1 MGSAAERTVIPFGEF
16 EVLREAREVIDDEAR
31 ALLRVSAGL
40 DEEFCKSVDL
50 LCQCTGCVVVTGM
63 GKAGLIG
70 RKIAATLSSM
80 GTRAHFLHP
89 AEAAHGDLGCLA
101 ADDVLIVLSN
111 SGETDEVC
119 RMLPSIGR
127 FGIPIVAITA
137 SRSSTVGRSAS
148 ASIELGRLREAGPHA
163 LAPSTT
169 TTAML
174 AVGDALALVVGRRKG
189 FTPQQFAL
197 YHSGGSLGAMLKSVG
212 EIMRTGAQFRIAE
225 EIKSIRNVFAES
237 SRPGRRTGAVILI
250 DAAGRLSGLFTDSD
264 LARLL
269 ERRQDGLLDQ
279 PIAESMTRHPLTT
292 RPDALLTEAVE
303 ILSHNRISELPVV
316 DGDGRPLGILDV
328 TDVVAAGLLNAGTVG
343 WNSAAP
349 SVAAPSV
356 TASSITQEPW
366 TAPA

>member
-1 MGSAAERTVIPFGEF
+1 MGSVAERTVIPFGEF

-31 ALLRVSAGL
+31 ALLRVAAGL
-40 DEEFCKSVDL
+40 DEEFCKAVNL
-50 LCQCTGCVVVTGM
+50 LCSCTGCVVVTGM

-70 RKIAATLSSM
+70 RKIAATLSSL
-80 GTRAHFLHP
+80 GTRSHFLHP

-101 ADDVLIVLSN
+101 MHDVLVVLSN

-119 RMLPSIGR
+119 RILPSVGR
-127 FGIPIVAITA
+127 FGIPIIAITA
-137 SRSSTVGRSAS
+137 SRTSTVGRSAS

-197 YHSGGSLGAMLKSVG
+197 YHSGGSLGARLKSVG
-212 EIMRTGAQFRIAE
+212 EIMRTGAQLRIAE
-225 EIKSIRNVFAES
+225 ETKSIRDVFADS

-250 DAAGRLSGLFTDSD
+250 DTAGRLSGLFTDSD

-269 ERRQDGLLDQ
+269 ERRQDTLLDR

-292 RPDALLTEAVE
+292 TPEALLSEAIE
-303 ILSHNRISELPVV
+303 ILSLNRISELPVV
-316 DGDGRPLGILDV
+316 DSDKHPLGILDV
-328 TDVVAAGLLNAGTVG
+328 TDVVATGLLSAGSVSWT
-343 WNSAAP
+343 SAA
-349 SVAAPSV
+349 
-356 TASSITQEPW
+356 SSSTTEELW

>member
-1 MGSAAERTVIPFGEF
+1 MGSVAERTVIPFGEF

-40 DEEFCKSVDL
+40 DEEFCKAVDL
-50 LCQCTGCVVVTGM
+50 LGRCTGCVVVTGM

-70 RKIAATLSSM
+70 RKIAATLSST

-101 ADDVLIVLSN
+101 VDDVLIVLSN
-111 SGETDEVC
+111 SGETDEV
-119 RMLPSIGR
+119 RRILPSVGR
-127 FGIPIVAITA
+127 FGIAIIAITA
-137 SRSSTVGRSAS
+137 RRSSTVGRSAS
-148 ASIELGRLREAGPHA
+148 ATIELGRLREAGPQG

-212 EIMRTGAQFRIAE
+212 EIMRTGDQLRIAE
-225 EIKSIRNVFAES
+225 ETKSIRDVLAES
-237 SRPGRRTGAVILI
+237 SRPGRRTGAVILV
-250 DAAGRLSGLFTDSD
+250 DTAGRLSGLFTDSD

-269 ERRQDGLLDQ
+269 ERRQDTSLDR
-279 PIAESMTRHPLTT
+279 PIAESMTRHPLQIT
-292 RPDALLTEAVE
+292 PEILLSEAIE

-328 TDVVAAGLLNAGTVG
+328 TDVVATGLVNAGSVG
-343 WNSAAP
+343 WTSAASP
-349 SVAAPSV
+349 PLAE
-356 TASSITQEPW
+356 EPW

>member
-1 MGSAAERTVIPFGEF
+1 MGSVAERAVIPFGEF

-40 DEEFCKSVDL
+40 DEEFCKAVDL
-50 LCQCTGCVVVTGM
+50 LCRCTGCVVVTGM

-70 RKIAATLSSM
+70 RKIAATLSST

-101 ADDVLIVLSN
+101 FDDVLIVLSN
-111 SGETDEVC
+111 SGETDEV
-119 RMLPSIGR
+119 RRILPSIGR
-127 FGIPIVAITA
+127 FGIAIIAITA

-148 ASIELGRLREAGPHA
+148 VTIELGRLREAGPHA

-197 YHSGGSLGAMLKSVG
+197 YHSGGSLGALLKSVG
-212 EIMRTGAQFRIAE
+212 EIMRTGEQLRIAE
-225 EIKSIRNVFAES
+225 ETKSIRDVLAES
-237 SRPGRRTGAVILI
+237 SRPGRRTGAVILV
-250 DAAGRLSGLFTDSD
+250 DAAGRLTGLFTDSD

-269 ERRQDGLLDQ
+269 ERRQDTLLDR
-279 PIAESMTRHPLTT
+279 PIAESMTRHPLQIT
-292 RPDALLTEAVE
+292 PDVLLSEAIE
-303 ILSHNRISELPVV
+303 ILSQNRISELPVV
-316 DGDGRPLGILDV
+316 DGDGHPLGILDV
-328 TDVVAAGLLNAGTVG
+328 TDVVATGLVNAGSVG
-343 WNSAAP
+343 WTSASPPFAE
-349 SVAAPSV
+349 
-356 TASSITQEPW
+356 EPW

>member
-1 MGSAAERTVIPFGEF
+1 MI
-16 EVLREAREVIDDEAR
+16 
-31 ALLRVSAGL
+31 
-40 DEEFCKSVDL
+40 
-50 LCQCTGCVVVTGM
+50 VVTGM

-70 RKIAATLSSM
+70 RKITATLSST

-101 ADDVLIVLSN
+101 DDDVLIVLSN
-111 SGETDEVC
+111 SGETEEVC
-119 RMLPSIGR
+119 RILPSVTR
-127 FGIPIVAITA
+127 FGIPIIAITA
-137 SRSSTVGRSAS
+137 SRASTVGRSA
-148 ASIELGRLREAGPHA
+148 AATIELGRLREAGPHA

-212 EIMRTGAQFRIAE
+212 EIMRTGAQLRIAE
-225 EIKSIRNVFAES
+225 ESKSIRNVFAES

-269 ERRQDGLLDQ
+269 ERRQDGLLDR

-292 RPDALLTEAVE
+292 GPDILLSEAIE

-328 TDVVAAGLLNAGTVG
+328 TDVVAAGLRQRLNLSAWAAPRHGLFHHTGTLDRPGLNAERCEARAAIRRFRFESPCRRPERTSQDVENTTDWRQPSSLVRSSSVRRSPSERG
-343 WNSAAP
+343 WFCS
-349 SVAAPSV
+349 
-356 TASSITQEPW
+356 
-366 TAPA
+366 

>member
-1 MGSAAERTVIPFGEF
+1 MGSVAERTVIPFGEF
-16 EVLREAREVIDDEAR
+16 EVLREAREIIDDEAH
-31 ALLRVSAGL
+31 ALLRVAAGL
-40 DEEFCKSVDL
+40 DEEFCKAVDL
-50 LCQCTGCVVVTGM
+50 LCSCTGCVVVTGM

-70 RKIAATLSSM
+70 RKIAATLSSL
-80 GTRAHFLHP
+80 GTRSHFLHP

-101 ADDVLIVLSN
+101 THDVLIVLSN

-119 RMLPSIGR
+119 RILPSVGR
-127 FGIPIVAITA
+127 FGIPIIAITA
-137 SRSSTVGRSAS
+137 SRTSTVGRSAS

-174 AVGDALALVVGRRKG
+174 GVGDALALVVGRRKG

-197 YHSGGSLGAMLKSVG
+197 YHSGGSLGARLKSVG
-212 EIMRTGAQFRIAE
+212 EIMRTGAQLRIAE
-225 EIKSIRNVFAES
+225 ETKSIRDVFADS

-250 DAAGRLSGLFTDSD
+250 DSAGRLSGLFTDSD

-269 ERRQDGLLDQ
+269 ERRQDTLLDR

-292 RPDALLTEAVE
+292 TPESLLSEAIE
-303 ILSHNRISELPVV
+303 ILSQNHISELPVV
-316 DGDGRPLGILDV
+316 DGDEHPLGILDV
-328 TDVVAAGLLNAGTVG
+328 TDVVATGLLSAGSVSWT
-343 WNSAAP
+343 SAA
-349 SVAAPSV
+349 
-356 TASSITQEPW
+356 SSSTTEEPW